1 MLGPFL
7 TFKPEP
13 PGRFPGVILG
23 GGPLG
28 SVGVVEGVIE
38 GEEFWGGGY

>member
-1 MLGPFL
+1 MLSPFSTL
-7 TFKPEP
+7 KPEP